1 MKKITRIK
9 DTWGQEVVYVQKC
22 ERFLYEKQEIDIKQE
37 KRRIYD
43 IMYQVENYCNNSQGD
58 RYD

>member
-43 IMYQVENYCNNSQGD
+43 IMYQVENYCNNS
-58 RYD
+58 